1 MKRLYLDLE
10 TTSRNPLKT
19 SLNPWHNC
27 WPYSAAWTWDDHPEI
42 YYMQA
47 DDSRFNDTITN
58 LLESA
63 AVWVNHNIK
72 YDMHVCGS
80 KIPDKLQLFD
90 TVTMAKLIDSERL
103 YKGGYG
109 LDILARDWLNDPDW
123 QWEKKIK
130 PYLHKN
136 KDYGQ
141 IPHDILSVYAKRDI
155 EVNRRLDLF
164 IQRTLPQSCY
174 AIKNI
179 EKDCTRSLYKIEQL
193 GFTVG
198 DVVSRAIDI
207 QQELLDII
215 VYYYDKYG
223 FYVEPHV
230 PNDCRLLI
238 CEKLGLPVL
247 GWTAGGK
254 PAFDKKTLK
263 KYPRHLDIDKLL
275 YYRSLSTFKSGFIIP
290 AVKYAIDDII
300 HPTFSQLVRTGRMSC
315 KQPNLQAMSKYAKA
329 LIKPRKE
336 FVCCDFC
343 IIGSQ
348 KVITAYGDKTMKEVV
363 EQKLPVLGYPGFK
376 MTTPSATAYIGKM
389 QVYNVLLA
397 SGDVITCTADHGFEK
412 LHGGRINCKD
422 LQPGDRLAHVFNR
435 NHMVVTITDAG
446 FQDVYTLTN
455 PDMHNYITSE
465 GLINFNSQIE
475 FRLIVAVAGETEAI
489 KAYNEDPY
497 IDFHNMVAKL
507 AGVSRT
513 DAKTLN
519 FAVAYGQGERST
531 VKTLSEY
538 GYDLEYIRTL
548 RAKYFDI
555 FSKIV
560 PCSRRHDIKCRMNG
574 YSENLYGRRRHLYGT
589 DTRKAFNS
597 VIQGTAAD
605 IMKEGLNKL
614 IAAGYQVVA
623 VVHDEVL
630 IEVDA
635 DYDIREIA
643 RCLEQPSIELAVP
656 LKIQYGAS
664 TESWLDAKKEMRF
677 V

>member
-19 SLNPWHNC
+19 SLNPGNNC
-27 WPYSAAWTWDDHPEI
+27 WPYGAEWTGDAHPKI

-90 TVTMAKLIDSERL
+90 TITMAKLIDSERL

-336 FVCCDFC
+336 FVCCDF
-343 IIGSQ
+343 
-348 KVITAYGDKTMKEVV
+348 
-363 EQKLPVLGYPGFK
+363 
-376 MTTPSATAYIGKM
+376 
-389 QVYNVLLA
+389 
-397 SGDVITCTADHGFEK
+397 
-412 LHGGRINCKD
+412 
-422 LQPGDRLAHVFNR
+422 
-435 NHMVVTITDAG
+435 
-446 FQDVYTLTN
+446 
-455 PDMHNYITSE
+455 
-465 GLINFNSQIE
+465 SQIE

-507 AGVSRT
+507 AGVSRI